1 MDERPQ
7 VRTVDDTRRP
17 AYGLGRILV
26 AVFAVVGL
34 VILVPAVVVLVREPY
49 AAPVM
54 ESFNLLGGVLYIL
67 LAVCVAHNGRR
78 MRNIGWMSLAALA
91 TMAVLIGALT
101 LSAPMSGLERS
112 VWAEGGVRL
121 WYLPAVLP
129 VVAAVWMWLSDP
141 RRIVINAERITEF
154 SDSLADSL
162 ERTRASLPGVQASD
176 EGEDAPSSGRD
187 GAAVPEQDGAAR

>member
-26 AVFAVVGL
+26 VVFAVVGL
-34 VILVPAVVVLVREPY
+34 VILAPAVAMLVREPRT
-49 AAPVM
+49 APVM
-54 ESFNLLGGVLYIL
+54 ESFNLVGGALYVL

-91 TMAVLIGALT
+91 TMALLIGTLT
-101 LSAPMSGLERS
+101 LSAPMSGLEYS
-112 VWAEGGVRL
+112 AWAEGGARL

-141 RRIVINAERITEF
+141 RRIVINAERMTEL
-154 SDSLADSL
+154 SDSLAGSL
-162 ERTRASLPGVQASD
+162 ERTRAGRPGSQGVEN
-176 EGEDAPSSGRD
+176 EGEGHSPGPD
-187 GAAVPEQDGAAR
+187 GAVR